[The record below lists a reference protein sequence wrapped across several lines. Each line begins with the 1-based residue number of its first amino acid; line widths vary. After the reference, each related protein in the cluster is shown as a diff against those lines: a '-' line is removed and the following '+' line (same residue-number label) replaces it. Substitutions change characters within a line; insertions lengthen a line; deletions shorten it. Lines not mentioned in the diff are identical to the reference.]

1 VTARRKS
8 PPPERDATAA
18 EIRALANPLRLR
30 ILRLCLDEALTNQE
44 IATRLDRDPGTTLFH
59 VRRLLAEGFLRAE
72 PERPG
77 PRGRIERPYLAT
89 GKSWAIRVAGDASH
103 AAATVEAVKQEIVAF
118 GDEAVI
124 ANVRLGVRL
133 SKRDLASLTRRVR
146 AIGDEFAERD
156 DPDGEPVGMLLLI
169 HRRKP

>member
-8 PPPERDATAA
+8 PPPERDATPG

-59 VRRLLAEGFLRAE
+59 VRRLVSEGFLTAE
-72 PERPG
+72 DERPG
-77 PRGRIERPYLAT
+77 PRGRIERPYRAT
-89 GKSWAIRVAGDASH
+89 GKSWTIRVAGDASH
-103 AAATVEAVKQEIVAF
+103 ASATVEAVRQEIVAY
-118 GDEAVI
+118 GDESVV

-133 SKRDLASLTRRVR
+133 TKRDLASLTRRVR
-146 AIGDEFAERD
+146 AIGDEYAERD
-156 DPDGEPVGMLLLI
+156 NPNGEPVGVLLLI

>member
-1 VTARRKS
+1 VTRRKS

-59 VRRLLAEGFLRAE
+59 VRRLVAEGFLTAEAERA
-72 PERPG
+72 G
-77 PRGRIERPYLAT
+77 PRGRIERPYRAT
-89 GKSWAIRVAGDASH
+89 GKSWNIRVARDAGH
-103 AAATVEAVKQEIVAF
+103 ASATVEAVRQEIVAA
-118 GDEAVI
+118 GDDAIV

-133 SKRDLASLTRRVR
+133 RKRDLAALTRRVR
-146 AIGDEFAERD
+146 AVGDEFAERD
-156 DPDGEPVGMLLLI
+156 HPDGEPIGLLLVV
-169 HRRKP
+169 HRRKS